1 MNSPHGLEQMLIRPK
16 LSDPIN
22 SSTMNI
28 NGKLAPIMLTKS
40 PPVQMTEC
48 NPWSVTR
55 GRVPMRLITAG
66 AHVVS
71 KGDESAGKLLHSLL
85 WNMRGT
91 KAGNKPEKPSHLHGP
106 YKCPR
111 SQRFHE
117 QLSPFS
123 GGGRG
128 IRTPERLPTLTV
140 FKPVSTHFHEYSRIP
155 VCYAVSANYD
165 HCRPV

>member
-1 MNSPHGLEQMLIRPK
+1 
-16 LSDPIN
+16 
-22 SSTMNI
+22 MNI

-40 PPVQMTEC
+40 PPVQMREC
-48 NPWSVTR
+48 SPWSVTR
-55 GRVPMRLITAG
+55 GRGPMRLISAG

-71 KGDESAGKLLHSLL
+71 KSDESAGKLLHRLL

-117 QLSPFS
+117 QLSPFVS
-123 GGGRG
+123 NGGRG
-128 IRTPERLPTLTV
+128 IRTPERVTPLAV
-140 FKPVSTHFHEYSRIP
+140 FKTAAFNHSAIPPLPKYLISIVSGFPDCMFRARLQQLS
-155 VCYAVSANYD
+155 
-165 HCRPV
+165 CRP